1 MPTYKTKNF
10 TERDI
15 SNIIN
20 LYDLGYS
27 MEQIQNI
34 TNIDLDI
41 IKKYLVMKYDSKI
54 SITEDEICYFKE
66 AYKSGKDLT
75 DISHST
81 GRTIS
86 VIRNYIKNLIYDRER
101 SEKEK
106 RMQEFINHKSYM
118 NASDV
123 INIYLNSAYTIHDI
137 AKYYNTSDNNIKE
150 IIRKWVY
157 NKISY
162 DSLFE
167 VPIDIIKAKIFRDFY
182 CNKGDKYSIDITT
195 PSGELKNIVITI
207 DGLYPKVITTDN
219 GSFTYRDLILKAKLV
234 SRKINYN

>member
-15 SNIIN
+15 GNIIN

-54 SITEDEICYFKE
+54 PVTEDEICYFKE

-86 VIRNYIKNLIYDRER
+86 VIRNYIKNLIGNRER

-106 RMQEFINHKSYM
+106 KMQEFINHKSSM

-150 IIRKWVY
+150 IIKKWVY

-207 DGLYPKVITTDN
+207 DELYPKVITTDN

>member
-15 SNIIN
+15 GNIIN

-54 SITEDEICYFKE
+54 PITEDEICYFKE

-86 VIRNYIKNLIYDRER
+86 VIRNYIKNLIGNRER

-106 RMQEFINHKSYM
+106 KMQEFINHKSSM

-207 DGLYPKVITTDN
+207 DELYPKVITTDN

>member
-15 SNIIN
+15 NNIIN

-54 SITEDEICYFKE
+54 PITEDEICYFKE

-86 VIRNYIKNLIYDRER
+86 VIRNYIKNLIGNRER

-106 RMQEFINHKSYM
+106 KIQEFINHKSSM

-150 IIRKWVY
+150 IIKKWVY

>member
-10 TERDI
+10 TEKDI
-15 SNIIN
+15 NNIIN

-27 MEQIQNI
+27 MKQIKNI
-34 TNIDLDI
+34 TDIDLDI
-41 IKKYLVMKYDSKI
+41 IKRYLVMKYDSKI
-54 SITEDEICYFKE
+54 PITEDEIYYFRE
-66 AYKSGKDLT
+66 EYKSGKDLT
-75 DISHST
+75 DISYST

-86 VIRNYIKNLIYDRER
+86 VIRNYIKNLITDRER
-101 SEKEK
+101 SEEEK
-106 RMQEFINHKSYM
+106 KMQNIMNHKAAM
-118 NASDV
+118 KNSDV
-123 INIYLNSAYTIHDI
+123 IDIYLNSTYTIHDI
-137 AKYYNTSDNNIKE
+137 AKYYNTSDDNIKE
-150 IIRKWVY
+150 IIKKWIY

-167 VPIDIIKAKIFRDFY
+167 TPIDIIKVKIFRDFY
-182 CNKGDKYSIDITT
+182 CNKGDKYSIDIIT